1 MSLTSGARS
10 WLERDHP
17 VWVCLLPALA
27 LLPWLDKAFH
37 IDDTLFLLYAR
48 LISGH
53 PFDPFVQHF
62 EWDSM
67 QISIIDFPH
76 PLLWQYLLAGVR
88 AVFGESEVAMH
99 LLTFAFGLLALAG
112 LRGLAVRLR
121 VPPLAACVLMAGSCG
136 FLVMGSTIMPDLAA
150 MALSVAALDRLV
162 PAVEEQNGRDAW
174 LSGALGG
181 FAFLTRFT
189 ALFAVG
195 SLLLYPLMRRDWRVR
210 SYVPVAVALALVVAS
225 EAASFAIAGRPHFIS
240 SLFRW
245 TTDSSW
251 LRDIYFAFNE
261 LTFLG
266 AQFPVTGLV
275 LLAVAARGARSIAVV
290 FVSGAVA
297 VSVGVFG
304 LGVGHGLTIAAL
316 LFAWPG
322 LALVGDSA
330 LRLASGIADRFDA
343 PDAGTALRW
352 IFALTL
358 IATTFAT
365 VRYEHVAVKY
375 LLMPLPAAILLLL
388 DGLNELRGRARS
400 AGAIVLWLSCAV
412 GGATGLGVALSDY
425 RWANTYRE
433 FIDGEFRD
441 RMPAR
446 GRTFY
451 NAQWGLRYYAERA
464 GLLPYRGDE
473 LASDDQLLMSTMV
486 PPDWE
491 TDRLPRGVVR
501 SWELSYP
508 GPFAILSFEHRAGFY
523 SNRWGVY
530 AFAPSDRVSDTIFL
544 LRTRAPATDAKPG
557 KSFSRG
563 P

>member
-1 MSLTSGARS
+1 M
-10 WLERDHP
+10 
-17 VWVCLLPALA
+17 WVCLLPALA

-37 IDDTLFLLYAR
+37 IDDTQFLIYAR
-48 LISGH
+48 LISEH
-53 PFDPFVQHF
+53 PFDPFVQVF
-62 EWDSM
+62 EWDSVRVA
-67 QISIIDFPH
+67 IIDFPH

-88 AVFGESEVAMH
+88 ALFGESEVAMH

-121 VPPLAACVLMAGSCG
+121 VPPLAACALMAGSSG

-150 MALSVAALDRLV
+150 MALSVAALDRLL
-162 PAVEEQNGRDAW
+162 PAVEEQNRRDAW
-174 LSGALGG
+174 LAGVLGG

-195 SLLLYPLMRRDWRVR
+195 SLLLYPLLRRDWRPR
-210 SYVPVAVALALVVAS
+210 SYVPIAVALALVAAS
-225 EAASFAIAGRPHFIS
+225 ETASFATAGRPHFIGFAFGLS
-240 SLFRW
+240 EYIGHW
-245 TTDSSW
+245 TIDSGW

-275 LLAVAARGARSIAVV
+275 LVAVAARGARSIVV
-290 FVSGAVA
+290 VLVSGVVAVA
-297 VSVGVFG
+297 VGSLE
-304 LGVGHGLTIAAL
+304 LGSGSSLTIAAL

-322 LALVGDSA
+322 LALVVDSA
-330 LRLASGIADRFDA
+330 LRLASGIPNRFEASDDR
-343 PDAGTALRW
+343 TALRW
-352 IFALTL
+352 VLALIL
-358 IATTFAT
+358 IAGTFAT
-365 VRYEHVAVKY
+365 VRYVHVSAKY
-375 LLMPLPAAILLLL
+375 LLFPLPAAILLLL
-388 DGLNELRGRARS
+388 DGLGNLRGRLRT
-400 AGAIVLWLSCAV
+400 AGVVVLWLSCVV

-425 RWANTYRE
+425 RWANMYRE

-446 GRTFY
+446 GKTFY

-464 GLLPYRGDE
+464 GLLPYRGRE
-473 LASDDQLLMSTMV
+473 LSGDDQLLMSANV
-486 PPDWE
+486 PPYVE
-491 TDRLPRGVVR
+491 TNQLPRGIVQ
-501 SWELSYP
+501 SWDLSYP

-530 AFAPSDRVSDTIFL
+530 AFAPSARVSDTIFL

>member
-1 MSLTSGARS
+1 M
-10 WLERDHP
+10 ERDHP
-17 VWVCLLPALA
+17 VWVCLIPALA

-37 IDDTLFLLYAR
+37 IDDTQFLIYAR
-48 LISGH
+48 LISEH
-53 PFDPFVQHF
+53 PFDPFVQVF

-67 QISIIDFPH
+67 RIAIIDFPH

-99 LLTFAFGLLALAG
+99 SLTFAFGLLALAG
-112 LRGLAVRLR
+112 LRGLAKRLR

-150 MALSVAALDRLV
+150 MALSVAALHRLV
-162 PAVEEQNGRDAW
+162 SSVEEQNGRDAW
-174 LSGALGG
+174 LSGVLGG

-195 SLLLYPLMRRDWRVR
+195 SLLLYPLLRRDWRMR
-210 SYVPVAVALALVVAS
+210 SYIPIAVALALVAAS
-225 EAASFAIAGRPHFIS
+225 ETVSFAIAGRPHFIS

-245 TTDSSW
+245 TSDSSW
-251 LRDIYFAFNE
+251 LRDVYFAFNE

-266 AQFPVTGLV
+266 AQFPATGLV
-275 LLAVAARGARSIAVV
+275 LLAIGARGGRSTAVVLISGVVAAG
-290 FVSGAVA
+290 
-297 VSVGVFG
+297 VGVFG
-304 LGVGHGLTIAAL
+304 LGGRQNLALAAL

-330 LRLASGIADRFDA
+330 LRLASGIPDRFAA

-352 IFALTL
+352 VLALTL

-375 LLMPLPAAILLLL
+375 LLLPLPAAILLLL
-388 DGLNELRGRARS
+388 DGLSELRGRWRG
-400 AGAIVLWLSCAV
+400 AGVIVLWLSCVV
-412 GGATGLGVALSDY
+412 GGATGIGVALSDY
-425 RWANTYRE
+425 RWANMYRE
-433 FIDGEFRD
+433 FIDGDFSD
-441 RMPAR
+441 RTPSS
-446 GRTFY
+446 GQTFY

-464 GLLPYRGDE
+464 GLLRYRGAE
-473 LASDDQLLMSTMV
+473 LDPDDQLLVSAAV
-486 PPDWE
+486 PPDFE
-491 TDRLPRGVVR
+491 TNRLPGDVVK

-530 AFAPSDRVSDTIFL
+530 AFAPSSHVSDTIFL
-544 LRTRAPATDAKPG
+544 LRPRPAAGDPNTGDSLSRTKGKTDPQ
-557 KSFSRG
+557 
-563 P
+563 